1 MARDRKSQASP
12 SSPDPESPAPPNF
25 QFLFESCPALYLV
38 LDPLLRIIA
47 VTEAY
52 AKATMTRRENIL
64 GRNIFDVFPDN
75 PQDQSATGERN
86 LKASLN
92 WVIEKKIP
100 DVMAVQ
106 KYDIRRPEEEGG
118 GFEQRWWS
126 PINTPVLDSKK
137 NLLYIVHRV
146 EDVTTF
152 IQRQKDNADQLKITD
167 DLRKQA
173 REMEA
178 EVYLRAQEVQVA
190 NQQLRDANAAL
201 HQQAEHLRELE
212 IERDRFFNLSVDM
225 FCIAGTDGYFKRVN
239 KAFERTLGHTEA
251 ELIGAP
257 YLSFIHPEDIEST
270 TALVKDLGTGQIAIH
285 FENRYRC
292 KDGSYRYLSWN
303 ATPFTADGITYA
315 VARDITER
323 KRAEERLRFALASS
337 ETNLERLDAILS
349 AVSSG
354 LLVTDLD
361 NRIVLLNHVAEK
373 LLDTHAGKSTGLSL
387 DEAIQDRSL
396 RERIRATLSK
406 RETGSKFDFVTTTA
420 DSPRPTTLCARTA
433 LIRDKLGKTTG
444 TLTVIEDVTHER
456 EVDRL
461 KTEFLS
467 TAAHELRTPLTSIRG
482 FSEIL
487 LTREMPAEKSRRFLD
502 TINIQ
507 ATNLGNIINDLL
519 DLARIE
525 SGRGLELRRAATD
538 VVAIVREVLDSFIPR
553 SERHRYVLDA
563 EPPQILAHCDREKM
577 RQAIQNLVSNAT
589 KYSPDGGEIRVSID
603 RKDPFLSC
611 SVIDQG
617 IGMMPDQ
624 LSRVFEKFYRANAG
638 TTAVEGTGLGMSIV
652 KAIVEQHGGT
662 ISIESE
668 LGKGTRATFS
678 LPLGMGSGLMPAV
691 AEKRDRESVATGAR
705 ILVLEDDPGAGS
717 MIEFYLR
724 EAGYSVALA
733 SRGAGFLERAA
744 TEYPDLICLDAILP
758 DADGF
763 NICKE
768 LKADP
773 RTKSIPVIFVS
784 VRDSEKER
792 GLALG
797 ALAFIT
803 KPYSAT
809 ALLETIKTVLSKPA
823 GPLWA

>member
-1 MARDRKSQASP
+1 MAHDRKSQANL
-12 SSPDPESPAPPNF
+12 PDPESPVPPNF

-47 VTEAY
+47 VTDAY

-86 LKASLN
+86 LKASLA
-92 WVIEKKIP
+92 WVIEKKIA

-106 KYDIRRPEEEGG
+106 KYDIRRPEQEGG

-126 PINTPVLDSKK
+126 PINTPILDAKN

-152 IQRQKDNADQLKITD
+152 VQRQNDTD
-167 DLRKQA
+167 DLRRHT

-178 EVYLRAQEVQVA
+178 EIYLRAQEVQVA
-190 NQQLRDANAAL
+190 NQQLRDANVAL
-201 HQQAEHLRELE
+201 QKQAEHLRELE

-225 FCIAGTDGYFKRVN
+225 FCIAGSDGYFKRVN
-239 KAFERTLGHTEA
+239 KAFERTLGYTEA
-251 ELIGAP
+251 ELLGAP
-257 YLSFIHPEDIEST
+257 YASFIHPEDLAST
-270 TALVKDLGTGQIAIH
+270 AAQAKGQLEGHAAIQ

-303 ATPFTADGITYA
+303 ATPFSADGLTYA
-315 VARDITER
+315 VARDISDKR
-323 KRAEERLRFALASS
+323 KAEENLRLALASS
-337 ETNLERLDAILS
+337 ETSLERLNAILS

-406 RETGSKFDFVTTTA
+406 LETGSKFDFVTTSS
-420 DSPRPTTLCARTA
+420 DSPRPVTLCARTA
-433 LIRDKLGKTTG
+433 LIRDKQGKTTG

-487 LTREMPAEKSRRFLD
+487 LTRDMPLEKSRRFLD

-538 VVAIVREVLDSFIPR
+538 VVAIVREVLDVFIPR
-553 SERHRYVLDA
+553 SEKHTYVLEA
-563 EPPQILAHCDREKM
+563 EPPQILAHCDRDKI

-589 KYSPDGGEIRVSID
+589 KYSPQGGEIKVSMI
-603 RKDPFLSC
+603 RNDPFLRC
-611 SVIDQG
+611 SVSDQG
-617 IGMMPDQ
+617 IGMLPDQ
-624 LSRVFEKFYRANAG
+624 LSHVFEKFYRANAG

-652 KAIVEQHGGT
+652 KAIIEQHGGC
-662 ISIESE
+662 ISIESAI
-668 LGKGTRATFS
+668 GKGTSATFT

-691 AEKRDRESVATGAR
+691 AEKREKESATTGAR

-733 SRGAGFLERAA
+733 SRGTGFLERAA
-744 TEYPDLICLDAILP
+744 TEHPDLICLDAILP

-763 NICKE
+763 NICKD

-797 ALAFIT
+797 AVAFIT

-809 ALLETIKTVLSKPA
+809 TLLETIKTVLSKPA